1 MRRIMKCVAYAL
13 YFLAL
18 TVELIQGELS
28 LTNHDCKVV
37 MGM

>member
-1 MRRIMKCVAYAL
+1 MHRIMKYMAYTL

-37 MGM
+37 TGM